1 MYLRS
6 KTQGRLRCQKRRSL
20 PQPVKIPQNH
30 FHEYRQKVTVTTLF
44 QTASHPDFQ
53 LLAQTAHV
61 CFHSRKRVHTRLS
74 EKNRTQGHT
83 RRNRGVLDG
92 GGITTLGAF
101 RTFTNIPGPG
111 IRTAY
116 FAAFWPWSGVFP
128 KNAESLRDSDAFMRV
143 AVPRRRGPAGL
154 RDPIAV
160 SLTAPMGFAV
170 LSGHDNS
177 MQRKMLAGFTR
188 WSAPCVLPLAAVPL
202 LCPQHPSAADKTGQ
216 WKTG

>member
-111 IRTAY
+111 IRTAS
-116 FAAFWPWSGVFP
+116 FAAFGAWSGVFP
-128 KNAESLRDSDAFMRV
+128 KNAESLRNSDALMRV

-154 RDPIAV
+154 RDLFCFCRNCDLYTLRSGPFRVCEARGGITTLSALYV
-160 SLTAPMGFAV
+160 LLKRRTAACQNGSFSV
-170 LSGHDNS
+170 
-177 MQRKMLAGFTR
+177 F
-188 WSAPCVLPLAAVPL
+188 
-202 LCPQHPSAADKTGQ
+202 
-216 WKTG
+216 